1 MDVHAFLL
9 IFLTQ
14 PHLTMK
20 INSIFLIALWFAF
33 TSLSA
38 QPQLSSGTPQS
49 VGMSEKHLSM
59 MDDVIQ
65 EYVENDW
72 IPGGVFLVA
81 RRGKIVYF
89 KSFGTK
95 SDKKGDLYQNDDI
108 FRIASMTKAV
118 TTVSI
123 MQLYEQGK
131 LRLDDPVSD
140 YIPAFKEMTV
150 LESVNEA
157 DSSYTSIKANRPI
170 TIRHL
175 LTHSSGITY
184 GNEKDLGKVHTKAG
198 LPRAGLS
205 SEDWTSERFINE
217 LAALPLAFH
226 PGEKYNYGL
235 NMDVLGRVVEVI
247 SGQSLSDYFRKN
259 IFDPLG
265 MNDTWFYL
273 PKNIQNRLV
282 HVNQQKENGF
292 EVMDGKIY
300 NNPDHQYPLS
310 KDHAY
315 YAGGGGLSSTAMD
328 YAKFTQAL
336 VNGGTYGEARIL
348 GSRTIEVMTS
358 DQMILLNEQGQGFS
372 KQPGI
377 TYCLGF
383 SLITEDGAGQGP
395 RSPGTYA
402 WGGYFNTK
410 FFIDPR
416 EELIFVGMTQIE
428 FGNKGG
434 LWDRLDAVIYG
445 SIID

>member
-1 MDVHAFLL
+1 MR
-9 IFLTQ
+9 ISSFLTLILCAFFSFSTQ
-14 PHLTMK
+14 AQLT
-20 INSIFLIALWFAF
+20 
-33 TSLSA
+33 T
-38 QPQLSSGTPQS
+38 GTPQS
-49 VGMSEKHLSM
+49 ANLSAKHLNL
-59 MDDVIQ
+59 MDDVIRD
-65 EYVENDW
+65 YIENDW

-89 KSFGTK
+89 KSFGDK
-95 SDKKGDLYQNDDI
+95 SDKQGDTYQNDDI

-140 YIPAFKEMTV
+140 FIPAFKEMKV
-150 LESVNEA
+150 LESVDSL
-157 DSSYTSIKANRPI
+157 DSSYTAVEAKKPI

-175 LTHSSGITY
+175 LTHTSGITY
-184 GNEKDLGKVHTKAG
+184 GYEEDLTKVYTKAG

-217 LAALPLAFH
+217 LASLPLVFH
-226 PGEKYNYGL
+226 PGEKYSYGL

-247 SGQSLSDYFRKN
+247 SGQSLSEYFRKN

-282 HVNQQKENGF
+282 PVHQQQETGF
-292 EVMDGKIY
+292 EVMDGKMY

-310 KDHAY
+310 KDHAF

-328 YAKFTQAL
+328 YARFIQAL

-348 GSRTIEVMTS
+348 GSKTIEVMTA
-358 DQMILLNEQGQGFS
+358 DQMTLLNEQGKGYS
-372 KQPGI
+372 KKPGI

-383 SLITEDGAGQGP
+383 SLTTEEGAGQGP
-395 RSPGTYA
+395 RSPGTYE
-402 WGGYFNTK
+402 WGGYFNTN

-428 FGNKGG
+428 FAKKGG
-434 LWDRLDAVIYG
+434 LWDGLAAVIYG
-445 SIID
+445 SMMD